1 MRNTST
7 WVYQLTIWNKLS
19 KIVTQRLSSTDSI
32 DKDQFGSS
40 KWFDKHEWFINKN
53 SSQSQI
59 AKIYNHKMSKLNDNE
74 RNVSANI
81 NEGTER
87 KSRNKVL
94 NSLSWGRVNKNIQLS
109 GSSWM
114 RGET

>member
-1 MRNTST
+1 MP
-7 WVYQLTIWNKLS
+7 
-19 KIVTQRLSSTDSI
+19 QRLSSTDSI

-59 AKIYNHKMSKLNDNE
+59 EKIYNHKMSKLNDNE
-74 RNVSANI
+74 RNVPANT
-81 NEGTER
+81 NEGIER
-87 KSRNKVL
+87 KSRNKVS
-94 NSLSWGRVNKNIQLS
+94 NSLSWGRVNKNNQLF

-114 RGET
+114 